1 MLGKGQDC
9 RRPHGKK
16 IGCTSPP
23 RQAMVTAVRGKF
35 LVLEG
40 IDGSGTTT
48 QLDRAVAY
56 VSSLGHPA
64 VATREPSAGPIG
76 RLLREALLGRLGM
89 PNGAGMDGRSMAL
102 LFAADR
108 VDHLQREVEPHL
120 AAGTTV
126 ISDRYLLSSLAYQ
139 AEEAERDWVLGLA
152 RGILRPDLTLLLD
165 LPIDVAAKRREA
177 AGRPLER
184 YDADSYLAK
193 VSANYRALAC
203 QDSSVVVLNG
213 AMSKDEVADAMCL
226 AISPLFAPAG
236 RA

>member
-1 MLGKGQDC
+1 MT
-9 RRPHGKK
+9 KK
-16 IGCTSPP
+16 IGCKSRPG
-23 RQAMVTAVRGKF
+23 QAMLTVVRGKF

-56 VSSLGHPA
+56 VSSLGHSA
-64 VATREPSAGPIG
+64 VATREPSTGPIG
-76 RLLREALLGRLGM
+76 RLLREVLLGRLGM
-89 PNGAGMDGRSMAL
+89 LDGSRMAGRTMAL

-108 VDHLQREVEPHL
+108 IDHLQREIEPHL

-152 RGILRPDLTLLLD
+152 RGILRPELTILLD
-165 LPIDVAAKRREA
+165 LPIEVAAKRRAA
-177 AGRPLER
+177 AGRPIER

-193 VSANYRALAC
+193 VASNYRDLAR
-203 QDSSVVVLNG
+203 QDPSVVVLDG
-213 AMSKDEVADAMCL
+213 AGTQDEVTAAMCR
-226 AISPLFAPAG
+226 AIAPLFAPNG